1 MTRRDNLKS
10 LYILLFLNIAFFF
23 FQTQSQETYV
33 NFFSFNREAVLS
45 GEAWRL
51 FTYQFIQ
58 GSALSLFFNLLI
70 LYIMGSVV
78 EEEWGTFHFIG
89 FYLISTLGSAAV
101 AFALGIPLIGAYFL
115 SYSLLFAYAHMIP
128 EQTFYIFFILPVKVK
143 WLAWIALAILGFGVI
158 TMRGASLAAAGGA
171 IASMAYYFLV
181 IRRTPLRTI
190 RLTPALAPKQGFARV
205 AEAPPVDQRSVDAS
219 LASFQETKRV
229 AESGTAADRQA
240 RMDVLTR
247 AIVPGVNI
255 CPPADFKP
263 EAEDRYCARCEGFNE
278 CSARWLRLR
287 ELEEPAVTDRG

>member
-10 LYILLFLNIAFFF
+10 LYVLLFLNIAFFF
-23 FQTQSQETYV
+23 FQTQSQEKYV
-33 NFFSFNREAVLS
+33 NFFSFQREAVLA
-45 GEAWRL
+45 GEVWRL

-58 GSALSLFFNLLI
+58 GGALSLFFNLLV
-70 LYIMGSVV
+70 LFIMGSVV

-89 FYLISTLGSAAV
+89 FYLMSTLGSAAV

-128 EQTFYIFFILPVKVK
+128 DQTFYIFFILPVKVK

-158 TMRGASLAAAGGA
+158 TLRGASLAAAGGA
-171 IASMAYYFLV
+171 VLSMAYYFLV
-181 IRRTPLRTI
+181 IRRTPLRSI
-190 RLTPALAPKQGFARV
+190 RAVPRLAPKQSFSRMS
-205 AEAPPVDQRSVDAS
+205 EAPPVDTRSIESS

-229 AESGTAADRQA
+229 AEAGNAADRQA
-240 RMDVLTR
+240 RIDSLTR

-263 EAEDRYCARCEGFNE
+263 EADDRYCARCEGFAE

-287 ELEEPAVTDRG
+287 DDRQQPADR